1 LIERVQVALDLFRLR
16 VFVNVVDRNGYSAA
30 ARHMHLA
37 QATVSRHVQE
47 LERELGSELLRY
59 EQRAVRLTPA
69 GHEVYEAARSILL
82 EEQHLDDAL
91 RDLRRGRR
99 GRVRVG
105 ASMAFEQR
113 YFFHKVVAP
122 FRRAHEDVALSLRF
136 GHSSREAQAVVDHE
150 LDLAYVIRWKLP
162 PECAFEPLHTARFA
176 FLAPR
181 DHPLAL
187 KDSVS
192 AADIIEAGLITG
204 SRLSRVESF
213 YYDTVLRECGI
224 EGDYSVI
231 EIDGVQARVVAAEA
245 GLGVFGTF
253 YPDYAGEVTTGSLVP
268 LAFDGPSPR
277 IEVGLVSQRAGVGSD
292 SVAAFARWLR
302 RLAGS

>member
-1 LIERVQVALDLFRLR
+1 MALDLLRLR

-59 EQRAVRLTPA
+59 EQRTVRLTSA
-69 GHEVYEAARSILL
+69 GEVVYKAARGMLQEEEHL
-82 EEQHLDDAL
+82 EEAL
-91 RDLRRGRR
+91 RDLRRGRS

-113 YFFHKVVAP
+113 YFFERVIAP
-122 FRRAHEDVALSLRF
+122 FRRSHEGVPVSLRF
-136 GHSSREAQAVVDHE
+136 GHSPREAQAVVDHE
-150 LDLAYVIRWKLP
+150 LDLAYVLKWELP
-162 PECAFEPLHTARFA
+162 PDASFEPLHTARFT

-181 DHPLAL
+181 DHPLARQATVTV
-187 KDSVS
+187 D
-192 AADIIEAGLITG
+192 DILEAGLITAPLG
-204 SRLSRVESF
+204 RMESF
-213 YYDTVLRECGI
+213 YFAMVLRECGI
-224 EGDYSVI
+224 ERDQSPL
-231 EIDGVQARVVAAEA
+231 EIDGVQPRVLAAEA

-253 YPDYAGEVTTGSLVP
+253 YPDYAGEVTAGSLVP

-277 IEVGLVSQRAGVGSD
+277 VEVGLVGQGPGRISP
-292 SVAAFARWLR
+292 SVQAFADWLR
-302 RLAGS
+302 QLTDR